1 MFKKKRSVIK
11 MIVTVALLSVFSSP
25 VFAATY
31 EKTESDYGHKTIYLR
46 GYELVTKKGVHYQ
59 TKKEFL
65 YKDGYLIYSE
75 TPTGTLRKAAC
86 LGGSSLCEQWT
97 KNPQS
102 FEKYENKRAKVKT
115 DERIENNAS
124 EECIMDIKLLKK

>member
-1 MFKKKRSVIK
+1 MFRKRSVIG
-11 MIVTVALLSVFSSP
+11 MVVIVALLSAFFSL

-59 TKKEFL
+59 TNKEFL
-65 YKDGYLIYSE
+65 YKEGYLLYSE
-75 TPTGTLRKAAC
+75 TPTGALRKAAC
-86 LGGSSLCEQWT
+86 LGGSNLCEKWT
-97 KNPQS
+97 KDPKL

-115 DERIENNAS
+115 DERLVNNES
-124 EECIMDIKLLKK
+124 EECIMDIKILKK